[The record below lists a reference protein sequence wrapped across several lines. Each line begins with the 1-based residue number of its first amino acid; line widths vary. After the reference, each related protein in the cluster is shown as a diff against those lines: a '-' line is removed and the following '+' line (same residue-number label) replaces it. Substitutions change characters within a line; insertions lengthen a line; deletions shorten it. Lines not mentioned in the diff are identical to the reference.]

1 MSKNIPKPIVRIGHS
16 TKMNGKLSFE
26 IDGNKV
32 HNMSVDQFTEL
43 ITMLGKVRQK
53 MVIIRDK
60 NAIDNHLTER
70 QYEEI
75 ETLIKEGKKLGA
87 VKFYKELTDVGL
99 YEAKKFVD
107 TVADTI

>member
-32 HNMSVDQFTEL
+32 HNMSVNQFAEL
-43 ITMLGKVRQK
+43 IDMMKKAQRKLVL
-53 MVIIRDK
+53 IRDK

-75 ETLIKEGKKLGA
+75 ENLIKEGTKLAA
-87 VKFYKELTDVGL
+87 VKYYKELTKVGL

-107 TVADTI
+107 TIADTI